1 MVTAVRVGME
11 WLVLAERKAH
21 GTPPAVW
28 CLGLHTSTAGVWVL
42 SLVRGLGSC
51 MKYGLA
57 KRKTNL
63 NVVIM
68 MGMTPC
74 YGGGWW

>member
-1 MVTAVRVGME
+1 MVGAGGEESTWDFPGS
-11 WLVLAERKAH
+11 LVL
-21 GTPPAVW
+21 GT
-28 CLGLHTSTAGVWVL
+28 HTSTAGVWVL
-42 SLVRGLGSC
+42 SLVRDLGSC

-57 KRKTNL
+57 RRKTNL

-68 MGMTPC
+68 MVMRPY